1 MIALCTMCAGGFYF
15 SLFQRAEEDF
25 FMSKELAKTYDP
37 KGIEDRIYQNWMDK
51 GYFHAKVNPDK
62 KPFTIVMPPPN
73 VTGQLHMGHALD
85 NTMQDILIR
94 YKRMQGYEALWQPGT
109 DHAAIAT
116 EVKVTNMLKDKGIDK
131 REIGREE
138 FLKYCWQ
145 WKDNYGSRIMKQLRK
160 LGSSADWERERF
172 TMDEGC
178 SKAVEEVFCRLYEK
192 GWIYKGSRIINW
204 CPKCQTS
211 LSDAEVEHVD
221 QDGFFWHINY
231 PIVGEE
237 GRFVEIAT
245 TRPETLLGDTAVAVN
260 PDDERYK
267 DLVGKMLKLPLTD
280 REIPVIADEYVDKEF
295 GTGCVKITPA
305 HDPNDFEVGKRH
317 NLEEINILND
327 DATMNEKCG
336 KYAGMD
342 RYVARKAIVKDLE
355 DLGLLVKVVPHTHSV
370 GTHDRCHTTVEPM
383 VKPQWFVRMQEMG
396 QAALAALNSGDL
408 QFVPESY
415 GKTYTHWLENIKDW
429 CISRQLWWGHRIP
442 AYYCE
447 DCGEMVVQRGGA
459 PAKCP
464 KCGGTHFRQEEDTLD
479 TWFSSA
485 LWPFSTLGWPD
496 KTPELE
502 YFYPTDVLVTGYD
515 IIFFWVIRMVFSAIE
530 QTGKVPFHHVL
541 IHGLVRDSQ
550 GRKMSKSLGNG
561 IDPIEVID
569 KYGADALRL
578 TLMTGNAPGNDMRFY
593 WEKVEASRNFA
604 NKVWNASRFIMMNLG
619 DTEVPKEMDPA
630 RLDYASRWILS
641 KANTLAKDV
650 TENMD
655 KYELGIAVQKV
666 YDFIWEEFCD
676 WYIEMS
682 KPVLYSENEDEK
694 LPVLWTLKTVLSEAL
709 KLLHPFMPFITEEIY
724 CTLNPDEE
732 SVMISPWPVYREE
745 RHFEEEESAVELMKE
760 AVRRIRDVRSSHN
773 VPPSKKANVF
783 IVSGEE
789 DVLKKFREAES
800 FFGTLAHAE
809 SVSLQKTKENI
820 DDDAFSAIIP
830 GAVIYI
836 PFADLIDID
845 KERERL
851 TKERERLTK
860 EIARSNGMLGNEKF
874 LQKAPE
880 KKVQEERDKLENYR
894 QMMAQVEERLAQ
906 LEKN

>member
-1 MIALCTMCAGGFYF
+1 
-15 SLFQRAEEDF
+15 
-25 FMSKELAKTYDP
+25 MSKELAKTYDP

-383 VKPQWFVRMQEMG
+383 VKPQWFVRMKEMG